1 MNLQNDA
8 LSEKL
13 MHLRVMMRHQYVTN
27 HGKGFGMLLYGIH
40 KKSAG
45 DAMTITAISQEFSVS
60 VAAATQMVK
69 MLKREGLVDI
79 AKDCA
84 DGRVT
89 RVKVNAAGE
98 AVVRRVETA
107 MTNFLDGLTDHLG
120 ADDTAHLDAILGKIL
135 AYLAT
140 NEIHPQGEKNV

>member
-1 MNLQNDA
+1 MNAQNDA

-13 MHLRVMMRHQYVTN
+13 MHLRVMMRRQYVTN

-45 DAMTITAISQEFSVS
+45 NTMTITEVSQEFSVS

-79 AKDCA
+79 AKDNT

-98 AVVRRVETA
+98 VVIRQVETA
-107 MTNFLDGLTDHLG
+107 MSNFLNGLTDHLG
-120 ADDTAHLDAILGKIL
+120 ADDTAHLDSILGKIL
-135 AYLAT
+135 TYLAT
-140 NEIHPQGEKNV
+140 NDINPQGEKNV

>member
-1 MNLQNDA
+1 MNATNID
-8 LSEKL
+8 LSNKL
-13 MHLRVMMRHQYVTN
+13 MQLRVMMRRQYVTN
-27 HGKGFGMLLYGIH
+27 HGKGFGMLLYGIY

-98 AVVRRVETA
+98 AVVRRVEA
-107 MTNFLDGLTDHLG
+107 SMSRFLDGLTNHLG
-120 ADDTAHLDAILGKIL
+120 ADDTAHLDAILGKVL
-135 AYLAT
+135 SYLE
-140 NEIHPQGEKNV
+140 NNDIHPQGDKNL

>member
-1 MNLQNDA
+1 MNLRNNA

-13 MHLRVMMRHQYVTN
+13 MHLRVMMRRQYVTN

-45 DAMTITAISQEFSVS
+45 STMTITEISQEFSVS

-79 AKDCA
+79 AKDCT

-89 RVKVNAAGE
+89 RVKVNSAGE
-98 AVVRRVETA
+98 TVVRQVETA
-107 MTNFLDGLTDHLG
+107 MANFLNGLTDHLG

-135 AYLAT
+135 AYLA
-140 NEIHPQGEKNV
+140 NNDIHSQGETNV

>member
-1 MNLQNDA
+1 MNALNNA

-13 MHLRVMMRHQYVTN
+13 MHLRVMMRRQYVTN

-45 DAMTITAISQEFSVS
+45 NTMTITEISQEFSVS

-98 AVVRRVETA
+98 DVIRRVETR
-107 MTNFLDGLTDHLG
+107 MTNFMDGLTDHLG
-120 ADDTAHLDAILGKIL
+120 PDDTAHLDSILGKIL

-140 NEIHPQGEKNV
+140 NDINSQGEKNV